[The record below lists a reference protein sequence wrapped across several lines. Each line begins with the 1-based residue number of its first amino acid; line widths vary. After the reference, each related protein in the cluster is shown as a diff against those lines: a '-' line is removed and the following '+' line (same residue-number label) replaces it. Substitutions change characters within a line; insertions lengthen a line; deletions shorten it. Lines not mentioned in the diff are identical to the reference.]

1 MCRVA
6 AQRDS
11 WHAFD
16 ILCLSPCLGDWGCG
30 RQYKKGSL
38 SAYIVC
44 MSAVYMLLL
53 WKALSLGLS
62 IYIFINHHSHWEGG
76 IEESFK
82 CKLTL
87 CLRTTHTHTG
97 WQSPTALF
105 TVYLPCLQ
113 LPAPNTHTT
122 CSSDCLPG
130 KRDSGQLIFSSTH
143 RLINTP
149 HYSRSHVKQPK
160 QARQTSY
167 DPCRFL
173 FLQTCLNS

>member
-1 MCRVA
+1 MAGLNVLWMCRVA

-87 CLRTTHTHTG
+87 CLHTTHTHTYRLAVSH
-97 WQSPTALF
+97 SPFYSIPPSPGAPCPQRSNNLLVWLSPRETRQW
-105 TVYLPCLQ
+105 TVNL
-113 LPAPNTHTT
+113 
-122 CSSDCLPG
+122 
-130 KRDSGQLIFSSTH
+130 
-143 RLINTP
+143 LINT
-149 HYSRSHVKQPK
+149 SI
-160 QARQTSY
+160 
-167 DPCRFL
+167 
-173 FLQTCLNS
+173 N